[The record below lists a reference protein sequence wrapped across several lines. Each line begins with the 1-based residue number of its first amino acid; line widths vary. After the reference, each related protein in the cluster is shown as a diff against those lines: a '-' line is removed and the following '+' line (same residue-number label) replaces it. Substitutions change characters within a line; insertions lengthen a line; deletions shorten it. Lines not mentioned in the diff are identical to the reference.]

1 MPRPKTKTSVT
12 TLRMPPD
19 VRELWEL
26 CAAEERR
33 SLTTMFEVMVRAYA
47 KRAGIK
53 AAPAA
58 ATPESKN

>member
-19 VRELWEL
+19 VRELWER
-26 CAAEERR
+26 CAAEEHR

-53 AAPAA
+53 ATTSAPAPD
-58 ATPESKN
+58 TKN

>member
-53 AAPAA
+53 AAPPASA
-58 ATPESKN
+58 PDSKT